1 MNKKAFPVFL
11 AFLCMGF
18 GDVVSPLTSLLQQT
32 YDLSNL
38 TAAFVTFMG
47 FIMFGILSIPLGIYQ
62 DRKGKKHVLFLGLLI
77 ALLGL
82 IMPMAGSFNSFILI
96 LFGLLLLGAG
106 AAFLQVSGNPVMR
119 DVSAEGNYS
128 RNLSFGQFI
137 KAIGSVS
144 GALIPI
150 LAVALWGGSWR
161 ILFPIYAAIMFITL
175 LIIYFTSIEEEQY
188 EDTEPASFKSCF
200 SLFLGNRFVLL
211 MTVGIFL
218 YVGAEVCMS
227 SRLPNYL
234 HHAFNFNLEELGLF
248 GTLFFFFFLMVGRF
262 LGGVILNWMQAKR
275 FLIVTSCIA
284 LLSTIA
290 LFFAPTRIS
299 AFIVISIIGLSFA
312 NIFPLIFSITI
323 DAMPERNNEISGLM
337 ITAIIGGAFVP
348 LVFGAVADGFTLL
361 AGFIVPFCCIL
372 YVVFIAIR
380 TKVLTINT
388 PTSTRN
394 EPV

>member
-1 MNKKAFPVFL
+1 MNKKTLPIFL

-18 GDVVSPLTSLLQQT
+18 GDVISPLTSLLQQT
-32 YDLSNL
+32 YHLSNL
-38 TAAFVTFMG
+38 LAGFVTFMG
-47 FIMFGILSIPLGIYQ
+47 LIMFGVLSIPLGIYQ
-62 DRKGKKHVLFLGLLI
+62 DKKGKKHVLLWGLLI
-77 ALLGL
+77 ALGGL
-82 IMPMAGSFNSFILI
+82 VMPLAGRFSSFILI

-144 GALIPI
+144 TSLLPI
-150 LAVALWGGSWR
+150 LAVIYWNATWR
-161 ILFPIYAAIMFITL
+161 ILFPIYSAILLVTL
-175 LIIYFTSIEEEQY
+175 VIIYFTPVKETQY
-188 EDTEPASFKSCF
+188 EGSELATFRSCF
-200 SLFLGNRFVLL
+200 ELLLKNKFVLL
-211 MTVGIFL
+211 MTLGIFL

-227 SRLPNYL
+227 SRLPSYL
-234 HHAFNFNLEELGLF
+234 QHVFNFNLDKLGLF
-248 GTLFFFFFLMVGRF
+248 GTLFFFFFLMVGRL
-262 LGGVILNWMQAKR
+262 LGGIILNWIAARK
-275 FLIVTSCIA
+275 FLIVTACIA
-284 LLSTIA
+284 LLSNAA

-323 DAMPERNNEISGLM
+323 DALPERDNEISGLM

-348 LVFGAVADGFTLL
+348 LIFGAVADGFTLM

-372 YVVFIAIR
+372 YVIFVSVR
-380 TKVLTINT
+380 TKISLVNMPKIIEN
-388 PTSTRN
+388 
-394 EPV
+394 